1 MSHKQAA
8 REIETLVQLSSTVN
22 SSLDIAEV
30 LSSAMG
36 FVEEL
41 MDAEASSIF
50 EVDDAT
56 NELFFRMVRGE
67 GAHKAKEVRL
77 KMGEG
82 VVGWVASTVEPAIV
96 TDAQKDKRFSPK
108 VDSITGFKTKSI
120 IALPIKNK
128 GRLIGVL
135 EVLNKRGS
143 KPFNHEAL
151 EVLTIVVNQIG
162 IAMVNAKLFERL
174 QEKFS
179 LTQAELQR
187 TQEQLLRSE
196 RLAALA
202 QFSQGVAHEVR
213 NPVMSIGGFARR
225 LKKRLHDDDPA
236 VAYADIILKE
246 TVRLEK
252 MVEDIER
259 YTSMPEPV
267 IQPVKLST
275 LLQSVLNIW
284 EQEHRVVN
292 AKIRLQT
299 PSEDPTICVDKKQMA
314 NALIKLLCNSADAM
328 PDGGTISISTCWEG
342 NCLVIS
348 IKDDG
353 AGIDPKDLPRIFDPF
368 FTAKPQGS
376 GLGLT
381 TVNRIVRDHGG
392 QVKVSSK
399 AGAGTEV
406 KLCIPRFSDSKI

>member
-1 MSHKQAA
+1 MSHKQPAK
-8 REIETLVQLSSTVN
+8 EIETLVQLSSTVN
-22 SSLDIAEV
+22 SSLDITEV

-56 NELFFRMVRGE
+56 NELFFRVVRGE
-67 GAHKAKEVRL
+67 GAYKAKEIRL

-82 VVGWVASTVEPAIV
+82 VVGWVANSGEPAIV
-96 TDAQKDKRFSPK
+96 PDTQKDERFSSK

-135 EVLNKRGS
+135 EVLNERGS
-143 KPFNHEAL
+143 QPFTDEAL

-162 IAMVNAKLFERL
+162 IAMVNAKLYERL

-179 LTQAELQR
+179 FTKAELKR

-196 RLAALA
+196 RLAALG
-202 QFSQGVAHEVR
+202 QFSQGVAHKVR

-225 LKKRLHDDDPA
+225 LRKKLRRDDPA

-252 MVEDIER
+252 MVDDIER
-259 YTSMPEPV
+259 YTLMPEPV
-267 IQPVKLST
+267 IQSVKLST
-275 LLQSVLNIW
+275 LLQRVLNIW
-284 EQEHRVVN
+284 EQEHREVN
-292 AKIRLQT
+292 AKVKLQT
-299 PSEDPTICVDKKQMA
+299 LPENPTISVDQEQVA
-314 NALIKLLCNSADAM
+314 NALIKLLHNSADAM

-348 IKDDG
+348 VKDDG
-353 AGIDPKDLPRIFDPF
+353 SGIDPEDVPRIFDPF
-368 FTAKPQGS
+368 FTSKPHGS

-381 TVNRIVRDHGG
+381 TVNRIVSDHGG

-399 AGAGTEV
+399 PGAGTEV
-406 KLCIPRFSDSKI
+406 KLCIPRSCNSTI